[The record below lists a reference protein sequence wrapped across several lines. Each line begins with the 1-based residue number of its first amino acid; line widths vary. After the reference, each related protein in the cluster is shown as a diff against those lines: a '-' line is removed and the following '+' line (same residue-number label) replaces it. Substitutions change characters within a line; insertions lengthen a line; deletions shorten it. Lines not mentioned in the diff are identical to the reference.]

1 MHLVQ
6 TLVAYFQAL
15 DDLHFDLGELDVLD
29 LKQEGEGEAS
39 LAVTARAQ
47 TPKVPRENARKKGP
61 QQRLK
66 LHQQHETCTEKL
78 LTQAAAYPAGLFL
91 ALQQAT

>member
-6 TLVAYFQAL
+6 TLVAYFQTF

-39 LAVTARAQ
+39 LAVTAQAQ
-47 TPKVPRENARKKGP
+47 THKVPRENARKRESKAP
-61 QQRLK
+61 T
-66 LHQQHETCTEKL
+66 ET
-78 LTQAAAYPAGLFL
+78 
-91 ALQQAT
+91 